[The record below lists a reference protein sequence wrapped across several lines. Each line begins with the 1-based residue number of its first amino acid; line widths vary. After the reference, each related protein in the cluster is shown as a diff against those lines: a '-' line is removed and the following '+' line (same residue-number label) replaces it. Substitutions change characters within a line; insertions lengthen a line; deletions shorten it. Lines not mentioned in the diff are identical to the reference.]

1 MVFELEIDTYFWMV
15 DRAEID
21 DDQRNQVNIDKQKV
35 MLYKDH
41 SAKIENGVYMGKIMH
56 AIRKTILKKSRKP
69 FTLDPALA
77 NLKDQSIKSVKEF
90 NWNLVISEL
99 KKFNIKT
106 SKDKKQ

>member
-15 DRAEID
+15 DRAEVE
-21 DDQRNQVNIDKQKV
+21 DDQRNQVNIEKQKV
-35 MLYKDH
+35 VLYKDH
-41 SAKIENGVYMGKIMH
+41 SARIENGVYMGKIMH

-90 NWNLVISEL
+90 NWTLVITEL

-106 SKDKKQ
+106 SKEKK